1 LLQNVNVLHANEA
14 EAKNDRGGEKVTW
27 SGGNAGGSGC
37 GRGGGV
43 GGGCC
48 YNFFFL
54 LLAAFCY
61 LCPSPSFVLFFPVY
75 GLAVVEGG
83 RGSGWKEE

>member
-14 EAKNDRGGEKVTW
+14 EAKNDKGGEKVTW
-27 SGGNAGGSGC
+27 SGGDAGGSGC
-37 GRGGGV
+37 GGGGGV

-48 YNFFFL
+48 YSFFFFFL
-54 LLAAFCY
+54 L
-61 LCPSPSFVLFFPVY
+61 PSAIPAPFVLFFPIY

-83 RGSGWKEE
+83 RGSGWEEK